1 MRIRLLSLALVLSL
15 LAITSIVLISC
26 GGSNSVSQT
35 SSTGRVNISI
45 SDPPTCSAPNGAF
58 AHVFV
63 TIRDVQIH
71 TSDSANPGDS
81 GWVDLTP
88 DLKNAPKQVDL
99 LGIANNQCV
108 LSLLGSQV
116 PLQAG
121 TYQQIRLYL
130 SDDSDAGKLTNNQ
143 CGPNTVNCAVFTA
156 PPSTPQPLNMSSQ
169 TQTGIKIP
177 SDQIAGGNFTI
188 AAGQSKDLIID
199 FDACASIVLQGNGQV
214 RLKPVLHAG
223 EVQLASAISGKLV
236 DSKTGLPIGGGSAI
250 VALERPDANNID
262 RVVMQ
267 TKPDANGNFSLCP
280 VPTGNYDVVAVAVAV
295 SGAGVAYAAT
305 ITTGVPG
312 GTSMGNVPMV
322 AQTGT
327 NTSNATITGQIT
339 TMKGTGNT
347 GTSTTADITAFALQ
361 QLTIGSTNV
370 SFIIP
375 LADQAS
381 PSSTISLTTAAD
393 PGCPANTD
401 CVTYTVKVP
410 AMWPN
415 LGGFTAGSTT
425 NYTQSVATPVGYSIG
440 AQAFVPAPT
449 ATQNCSPFE
458 LFSTTLSGGG
468 ALTVT
473 AGQPS
478 TAATIGFTGC
488 Q

>member
-1 MRIRLLSLALVLSL
+1 MRTRFLPLIFLLSL
-15 LAITSIVLISC
+15 LAITSIILNSC
-26 GGSNSVSQT
+26 SGSNSASQT
-35 SSTGRVNISI
+35 SSAGRVNISI

-71 TSDSANPGDS
+71 QSDSANPGDG
-81 GWVDLTP
+81 GWIDLTP
-88 DLKNAPKQVDL
+88 DLKNAPRQVDL

-130 SDDSDAGKLTNNQ
+130 SDDSDASKLTNNQ
-143 CGPNTVNCAVFTA
+143 CGTNIVNCAVLTA
-156 PPSTPQPLNMSSQ
+156 FGTPQPLNMSSQ
-169 TQTGIKIP
+169 MQTGIKIP
-177 SDQIAGGNFTI
+177 SGQIAGGNFTI
-188 AAGQSKDLIID
+188 ADGQSKDLIID
-199 FDACASIVLQGNGQV
+199 FDACASIIMQGNGQA

-223 EVQLASAISGKLV
+223 EVKLASAISGKLV
-236 DSKTGLPIGGGSAI
+236 DSKTGLPIAGGSSI

-280 VPTGNYDVVAVAVAV
+280 VPTGNYDVVAVAV
-295 SGAGVAYAAT
+295 SGTGVAYAAT

-312 GTSMGNVPMV
+312 GTSMGNIPMI

-327 NTSNATITGQIT
+327 NTSNAIITGQIT

-347 GTSTTADITAFALQ
+347 GTATTADITAFALQ
-361 QLTIGSTNV
+361 QLTIGSTHV

-381 PSSTISLTTAAD
+381 PSSTIGLTTAAD
-393 PGCPANTD
+393 LSCPANTD

-415 LGGFTAGSTT
+415 LGGFTAGTAT
-425 NYTQSVATPVGYSIG
+425 NYSQSLATPVEYSIG
-440 AQAFVPAPT
+440 AQAFVPVPT

-458 LFSTTLSGGG
+458 LFSNTLSGGG
-468 ALTVT
+468 PLTVT

-478 TAATIGFTGC
+478 TAATIGFSGC